1 MTLKFKLINLMLLI
15 IIAISFLIIN
25 PIYAYQ
31 SFSNITVSRGLIA
44 SQYKINPVLAQQFVG
59 RGLNVPPGFV
69 PSYTQFTPVIGSTY
83 YMSFA
88 DYTPSHILIIN
99 ASWITLMK
107 LILIILVASL
117 DWVFSTPFG
126 LWRPL
131 VAGTLTG
138 LILGDPLTGLIV
150 GSFLE
155 FIYLGYA
162 SICGLAFPEPSTGT
176 VIAVLVVSALGL
188 SAGSSIVFAM
198 AASLLAMSLEYA
210 SKTFNV
216 VFEHWADLAIN
227 KGQFNLIPLI
237 NTLGAIPLLLSRV
250 IPVLLLSIVV
260 LTNVKEFSMVQGI
273 LQDIKIGRYSIDLST
288 ALETM
293 GIAMIAFGIALMFNS
308 ISSKL
313 NSMLLILGAALTII
327 LKSNIL
333 IIIPV
338 ALVIALLINARRLL
352 SNRAGN
358 SINLVGARKRSLP
371 RSDLLKGFFLSW
383 FIQTSMNYE
392 RFQGLGFLHNILF
405 IERKLR
411 GSVEEL
417 KKWLMMHN
425 DFYYTIPQ
433 LHNLIYGIVVSL
445 EEDGVGLDTVRYIK
459 ASLMIPILVIGQS
472 AITYVLMPTIFI
484 AGAVLGLHGFIYAP
498 LIAVLAWTSSTWL
511 LKYYLTIVGYRYGSE
526 LSKLINSGLINAM
539 NSILSNFASII
550 LGAIAAAYV
559 TIVTPLQ
566 LINTIPIMPL
576 ILIGFSYILLKLIK
590 FKNTAYGYLV
600 SMVIFLITILLLSI
614 IGVLSS
620 PS

>member
-1 MTLKFKLINLMLLI
+1 MVLRFKLINSILLFLI
-15 IIAISFLIIN
+15 VISFLVVN
-25 PIYAYQ
+25 VAYASQ
-31 SFSNITVSRGLIA
+31 SFSNTTSKDLIT
-44 SQYKINPVLAQQFVG
+44 SQYKINPILVQQFIG
-59 RGLNVPPGFV
+59 RGINTPPGFT
-69 PSYTQFTPVIGSTY
+69 PSYTQFTPVIGSNY
-83 YMSFA
+83 YISFA
-88 DYTPSHILIIN
+88 GYTPSHVLIIN
-99 ASWITLMK
+99 VSWITLMK
-107 LILIILVASL
+107 LILIILVVSL

-131 VAGTLTG
+131 VAGSLTG

-198 AASLLAMSLEYA
+198 AASLLTMSLEYA
-210 SKTFNV
+210 SKTFNA
-216 VFEHWADLAIN
+216 VFEHWADLVIN

-237 NTLGAIPLLLSRV
+237 NTLGAVPLILSRV

-260 LTNVKEFSMVQGI
+260 LTNVKEFSVVQGI
-273 LQDIKIGRYSIDLST
+273 LQDVKVGYYSIDLSS

-313 NSMLLILGAALTII
+313 NSILLVLGIALTVI

-333 IIIPV
+333 MVIPV
-338 ALVIALLINARRLL
+338 ALTIALLINARRLL
-352 SNRAGN
+352 RNKASNSTS
-358 SINLVGARKRSLP
+358 SISIGKRSLP

-411 GSVEEL
+411 GSAEEL

-433 LHNLIYGIVVSL
+433 LHNLIYGVVVSL
-445 EEDGVGLDTVRYIK
+445 EEDGIESDAIRYIK

-484 AGAVLGLHGFIYAP
+484 AGAVLGLHGFTYAP
-498 LIAVLAWTSSTWL
+498 LIAVLAWASSTWL
-511 LKYYLTIVGYRYGSE
+511 LKYYLTIVGYKYGSG
-526 LSKLINSGLINAM
+526 LSRLINSELMNTV
-539 NSILSNFASII
+539 NSILSNFASIM

-559 TIVTPLQ
+559 TITTPFQ
-566 LINTIPIMPL
+566 LINTMPIIPL
-576 ILIGFSYILLKLIK
+576 ILIGFSYILLRLIK
-590 FKNTAYGYLV
+590 LKNTAYGYLV
-600 SMVIFLITILLLSI
+600 SMVIFLITVLLLSI
-614 IGVLSS
+614 VGALNS
-620 PS
+620 PG